1 MNDKSKNAKRL
12 NFHKGRQPRNPSQT
26 NGTANVRI
34 NSEIAIP
41 KLQELAHR
49 YIGIIDAKGFL
60 EDLRIA
66 LGIPNAKRVSK
77 YGEIVVPKD
86 GGSILKASLR
96 ITNHQANAGQHIKNN
111 ANYDYNLSIVV
122 RRRARKNTFIPHNDV
137 KLDEY
142 VYYGKNISKVE
153 NPLTQ
158 IINSIIGFLQ
168 TGVYKDT
175 TGVAL
180 KNTSPTNENKEY
192 KTNEKMSKNIIR
204 ITENE
209 LNQIVAESVK
219 KVLNEGKGTI
229 PRRNSEIVAKLD
241 STLPNRSTSYLDTV
255 HCGGCVIDGDSS
267 SYIDRIRQGLEMIKS
282 GISGAAE
289 KNGLEK
295 EKYQA
300 MVDSIVQKVS
310 YIMSNLRKH
319 SYMLNDHE
327 PWKENEYSPY
337 EY

>member
-26 NGTANVRI
+26 NGTTNVRI

-60 EDLRIA
+60 DDLRIA

-86 GGSILKASLR
+86 DGSILKASLR

-192 KTNEKMSKNIIR
+192 KTNKNMMKNKIR

-209 LNQIVAESVK
+209 LKQIVSESVK
-219 KVLNEGKGTI
+219 KVLKEGSYDKNGNFDAESHNSDLRDKFVSVVETLTQSMEYAINE
-229 PRRNSEIVAKLD
+229 L
-241 STLPNRSTSYLDTV
+241 
-255 HCGGCVIDGDSS
+255 
-267 SYIDRIRQGLEMIKS
+267 SYIQTSTTDENVSNKARIIINDL
-282 GISGAAE
+282 
-289 KNGLEK
+289 
-295 EKYQA
+295 
-300 MVDSIVQKVS
+300 
-310 YIMSNLRKH
+310 
-319 SYMLNDHE
+319 LNRGTLA
-327 PWKENEYSPY
+327 KQVYSSVKAGRLDI
-337 EY
+337 

>member
-60 EDLRIA
+60 DDLRIA

-86 GGSILKASLR
+86 DGSILKASLR

-192 KTNEKMSKNIIR
+192 KTNKGMKKNRIK

-209 LNQIVAESVK
+209 LKQIVAESVK
-219 KVLNEGKGTI
+219 KVLDEASYDKNGNFDAESHNSDLKDRFASVLEKLVQSMEYAINE
-229 PRRNSEIVAKLD
+229 L
-241 STLPNRSTSYLDTV
+241 
-255 HCGGCVIDGDSS
+255 
-267 SYIDRIRQGLEMIKS
+267 SYIQTSITDENISKKARIVINDL
-282 GISGAAE
+282 
-289 KNGLEK
+289 
-295 EKYQA
+295 
-300 MVDSIVQKVS
+300 
-310 YIMSNLRKH
+310 
-319 SYMLNDHE
+319 LNRGTLA
-327 PWKENEYSPY
+327 KQVYSSVKAGRWDI
-337 EY
+337 

>member
-1 MNDKSKNAKRL
+1 MMNDKSKNAKRL

-34 NSEIAIP
+34 NSESAIP

-60 EDLRIA
+60 DDLRIA

-86 GGSILKASLR
+86 DGSILKASLR

-158 IINSIIGFLQ
+158 IINSIIRFLQ

-192 KTNEKMSKNIIR
+192 KTNKDMKKNRIK
-204 ITENE
+204 ITESD
-209 LNQIVAESVK
+209 LKQIVAESVK
-219 KVLNEGKGTI
+219 RVLNENEFHSAYKDAKNN
-229 PRRNSEIVAKLD
+229 PVLSSEFTEDDVFDTLETLKKRLKRERELA
-241 STLPNRSTSYLDTV
+241 STGQFSRTGERINYLV
-255 HCGGCVIDGDSS
+255 GA
-267 SYIDRIRQGLEMIKS
+267 IRGIEAYIKS
-282 GISGAAE
+282 H
-289 KNGLEK
+289 
-295 EKYQA
+295 Y
-300 MVDSIVQKVS
+300 
-310 YIMSNLRKH
+310 
-319 SYMLNDHE
+319 
-327 PWKENEYSPY
+327 
-337 EY
+337 

>member
-60 EDLRIA
+60 DDLRIA

-86 GGSILKASLR
+86 DGSILKASLR

-192 KTNEKMSKNIIR
+192 KKNKDMKNNRIK

-209 LNQIVAESVK
+209 LKQIVAESVK
-219 KVLNEGKGTI
+219 KVLDEASYDKNGNFDAESHNSDLKDRFASVLEKLVQSMEYAINE
-229 PRRNSEIVAKLD
+229 L
-241 STLPNRSTSYLDTV
+241 
-255 HCGGCVIDGDSS
+255 
-267 SYIDRIRQGLEMIKS
+267 SYIQTSTTDENISKKARIVINDL
-282 GISGAAE
+282 
-289 KNGLEK
+289 
-295 EKYQA
+295 
-300 MVDSIVQKVS
+300 
-310 YIMSNLRKH
+310 
-319 SYMLNDHE
+319 LNRGTLA
-327 PWKENEYSPY
+327 KQVYSSVKAGRWDI
-337 EY
+337 

>member
-1 MNDKSKNAKRL
+1 MMNDKSKNAKRL

-34 NSEIAIP
+34 NSESAIP
-41 KLQELAHR
+41 KLQELAHK

-60 EDLRIA
+60 DDLRIA

-86 GGSILKASLR
+86 DGSILKASLR
-96 ITNHQANAGQHIKNN
+96 ITNHQANAEQHIKNN

-192 KTNEKMSKNIIR
+192 KTNENMTKNKIR

-209 LNQIVAESVK
+209 LKQIVAESVK
-219 KVLNEGKGTI
+219 KVLKEGMYNDNYQEDGGTGQVLISIASNGDDIEFEGNEVWCK
-229 PRRNSEIVAKLD
+229 EIFNKLNLHNYH
-241 STLPNRSTSYLDTV
+241 SNIYV
-255 HCGGCVIDGDSS
+255 N
-267 SYIDRIRQGLEMIKS
+267 DRLV
-282 GISGAAE
+282 
-289 KNGLEK
+289 N
-295 EKYQA
+295 
-300 MVDSIVQKVS
+300 
-310 YIMSNLRKH
+310 
-319 SYMLNDHE
+319 
-327 PWKENEYSPY
+327 
-337 EY
+337 

>member
-60 EDLRIA
+60 DDLRIA

-86 GGSILKASLR
+86 DGSILKASLR

-192 KTNEKMSKNIIR
+192 KTNKDMKKNRIK

-209 LNQIVAESVK
+209 LKQIVAESVK
-219 KVLNEGKGTI
+219 KVLNETDYHKAYK
-229 PRRNSEIVAKLD
+229 SAKKLD
-241 STLPNRSTSYLDTV
+241 GFGLGDAITEDEVFECLDTLQKKLEQERKNASTGQFSGTGESINYLV
-255 HCGGCVIDGDSS
+255 AS
-267 SYIDRIRQGLEMIKS
+267 IRGLQAFIKS
-282 GISGAAE
+282 R
-289 KNGLEK
+289 
-295 EKYQA
+295 Y
-300 MVDSIVQKVS
+300 
-310 YIMSNLRKH
+310 
-319 SYMLNDHE
+319 
-327 PWKENEYSPY
+327 
-337 EY
+337 

>member
-34 NSEIAIP
+34 NSESAIP
-41 KLQELAHR
+41 KLQELAHK

-60 EDLRIA
+60 DDLRIA

-86 GGSILKASLR
+86 DGSILKASLR
-96 ITNHQANAGQHIKNN
+96 ITNHQANAEQHIKNN

-192 KTNEKMSKNIIR
+192 KTNENMTKNKIR

-209 LNQIVAESVK
+209 LKQIVAESVK
-219 KVLNEGKGTI
+219 KVLKEGMYNDNYQEDGGTGQVLISIASNGDDIEFEGNEVWCK
-229 PRRNSEIVAKLD
+229 EIFNKLNLHNYH
-241 STLPNRSTSYLDTV
+241 SNIYV
-255 HCGGCVIDGDSS
+255 N
-267 SYIDRIRQGLEMIKS
+267 DRLV
-282 GISGAAE
+282 
-289 KNGLEK
+289 N
-295 EKYQA
+295 
-300 MVDSIVQKVS
+300 
-310 YIMSNLRKH
+310 
-319 SYMLNDHE
+319 
-327 PWKENEYSPY
+327 
-337 EY
+337 

>member
-60 EDLRIA
+60 DDLRIA

-86 GGSILKASLR
+86 DGSILKASLR

-111 ANYDYNLSIVV
+111 ANYEYNLSIVV

-192 KTNEKMSKNIIR
+192 KTNKGMKKNRIK

-209 LNQIVAESVK
+209 LKQIVAESVK
-219 KVLNEGKGTI
+219 KVLNEEYDQSFEEDFEDEKGTGQVLI
-229 PRRNSEIVAKLD
+229 SIASNGDDIEFEGNEVWCKEIFNKLNLHNYH
-241 STLPNRSTSYLDTV
+241 SNIYV
-255 HCGGCVIDGDSS
+255 N
-267 SYIDRIRQGLEMIKS
+267 DRLV
-282 GISGAAE
+282 
-289 KNGLEK
+289 N
-295 EKYQA
+295 
-300 MVDSIVQKVS
+300 
-310 YIMSNLRKH
+310 
-319 SYMLNDHE
+319 
-327 PWKENEYSPY
+327 
-337 EY
+337 

>member
-1 MNDKSKNAKRL
+1 M
-12 NFHKGRQPRNPSQT
+12 
-26 NGTANVRI
+26 
-34 NSEIAIP
+34 
-41 KLQELAHR
+41 QELAHR

-60 EDLRIA
+60 DDLRIA
-66 LGIPNAKRVSK
+66 LGIPNVKRVSK

-86 GGSILKASLR
+86 DGSILKASLR

-122 RRRARKNTFIPHNDV
+122 RCRARKNTFIPHNDV

-192 KTNEKMSKNIIR
+192 KKNKDMKNNRIK

-209 LNQIVAESVK
+209 LKQIVAESVK
-219 KVLNEGKGTI
+219 KVLDEASYDKNGNFDAESHNSDLKDRFASVLEKLVQSMEYAINE
-229 PRRNSEIVAKLD
+229 L
-241 STLPNRSTSYLDTV
+241 
-255 HCGGCVIDGDSS
+255 
-267 SYIDRIRQGLEMIKS
+267 SYIQTSTTDENISKKARIVINDL
-282 GISGAAE
+282 
-289 KNGLEK
+289 
-295 EKYQA
+295 
-300 MVDSIVQKVS
+300 
-310 YIMSNLRKH
+310 
-319 SYMLNDHE
+319 LNRGTLA
-327 PWKENEYSPY
+327 KQVYSSVKAGRWDI
-337 EY
+337 

>member
-1 MNDKSKNAKRL
+1 MMNDKSKNAKRL

-60 EDLRIA
+60 DDLRIT

-86 GGSILKASLR
+86 DGSILKASLR

-175 TGVAL
+175 TRVAL

-192 KTNEKMSKNIIR
+192 KTNN
-204 ITENE
+204 
-209 LNQIVAESVK
+209 LNYEEDGVTRTVDLDMMYQWAMNNQPIVLTIQESTQ
-219 KVLNEGKGTI
+219 E
-229 PRRNSEIVAKLD
+229 
-241 STLPNRSTSYLDTV
+241 
-255 HCGGCVIDGDSS
+255 
-267 SYIDRIRQGLEMIKS
+267 Q
-282 GISGAAE
+282 
-289 KNGLEK
+289 
-295 EKYQA
+295 
-300 MVDSIVQKVS
+300 
-310 YIMSNLRKH
+310 
-319 SYMLNDHE
+319 
-327 PWKENEYSPY
+327 
-337 EY
+337 